1 MKKSKTFK
9 IFSLILV
16 VLIAVICVAVA
27 DYFIPEKFI
36 TGSVDQ
42 IEKITI
48 TYHWAYKNIEGVKVL
63 EERTEIEKFCD
74 LINSTDN
81 ARNVRFPEHNEMQ
94 TSDPKFIIDVE
105 YLDGNTEQV
114 LGTEGL
120 TSFYRYLTTKKEGNG
135 YVRGTNKDLAEY
147 IFGVEIDV

>member
-1 MKKSKTFK
+1 MTWFSKRTRPFFTPKCVVFGEISK
-9 IFSLILV
+9 IKNKFQILN
-16 VLIAVICVAVA
+16 
-27 DYFIPEKFI
+27 D
-36 TGSVDQ
+36 
-42 IEKITI
+42 
-48 TYHWAYKNIEGVKVL
+48 

-74 LINSTDN
+74 LINSTKN
-81 ARNVRFPEHNEMQ
+81 AKNVRFPEHNQMQ

-147 IFGVEIDV
+147 IFGVEIDVW